1 MDLTWKTVFK
11 VFRQCLG
18 ERTFSPVAGHCFY
31 TELFRL
37 DIGPEFWT
45 RLLYYLDI
53 NAVPVASGVEFIVV
67 SVKDY
72 RVLTGLTKDSGCCGV
87 PE

>member
-11 VFRQCLG
+11 VFRQCLS

-53 NAVPVASGVEFIVV
+53 NAVSGSIRGAVHCSISQGLL
-67 SVKDY
+67 SVDWSYKGFW
-72 RVLTGLTKDSGCCGV
+72 VLWGS
-87 PE
+87 

>member
-1 MDLTWKTVFK
+1 MNLTWKTVFK

-37 DIGPEFWT
+37 DIGAEFWT
-45 RLLYYLDI
+45 RLWYYLDI
-53 NAVPVASGVEFIVV
+53 NAVPCSIKGGVHCSISHGLSGVDWSYKGFW
-67 SVKDY
+67 
-72 RVLTGLTKDSGCCGV
+72 VLWGS
-87 PE
+87 

>member
-53 NAVPVASGVEFIVV
+53 NAVPGSIRGGVHCSISQGLSGVDWSYKGFW
-67 SVKDY
+67 
-72 RVLTGLTKDSGCCGV
+72 VLWGS
-87 PE
+87 